1 MLRHS
6 LIMRQVSLPDLHP
19 DWPVPLD
26 LELGLNEVLL
36 LEGVG
41 WNEARAF
48 WQVAATLDVPAQ
60 GEVLYW
66 GKSRDQLPRTE
77 LFQVR
82 KQIAYIAPGQVLL
95 QHRNLGENI
104 ALAKCYHQE
113 LPVAQ
118 VLEDQEAFLDRLGLQ
133 PFLNWMPAHLPLH
146 IYWRGIWARELIK
159 DPELVLACL
168 EGPGWM
174 KRNQEVLRE
183 ALEASMAENQGA
195 FLLAGRDLSSFY
207 PLAHRV
213 LRPAGGTFSETLLLQ
228 SREKSPV
235 TFFPLA

>member
-6 LIMRQVSLPDLHP
+6 LIMHQVSLPNLHP

-77 LFQVR
+77 LSQVR

-146 IYWRGIWARELIK
+146 IYWRGIWARELVK